1 VGGSVDGALVSPD
14 FVNRIVATGC
24 CRALADLSELP
35 MDFARYGIVA
45 PTAIIK
51 SNRPLV
57 LNYLAAMS
65 EGLARFKAMPKEAM
79 AAIKAEG
86 EVGDEI
92 KDTYERMKKL
102 MKDDLMP
109 EAKGIQ
115 SVLDA
120 LANPKAR
127 KLSADSLMDTSL
139 LEELKSR
146 GLGNK

>member
-1 VGGSVDGALVSPD
+1 
-14 FVNRIVATGC
+14 
-24 CRALADLSELP
+24 
-35 MDFARYGIVA
+35 
-45 PTAIIK
+45 
-51 SNRPLV
+51 
-57 LNYLAAMS
+57 
-65 EGLARFKAMPKEAM
+65 MPKEAM

-115 SVLDA
+115 SVLDS

-127 KLSADSLMDTSL
+127 KLSAESLMDTSL

-146 GLGNK
+146 GPGNK